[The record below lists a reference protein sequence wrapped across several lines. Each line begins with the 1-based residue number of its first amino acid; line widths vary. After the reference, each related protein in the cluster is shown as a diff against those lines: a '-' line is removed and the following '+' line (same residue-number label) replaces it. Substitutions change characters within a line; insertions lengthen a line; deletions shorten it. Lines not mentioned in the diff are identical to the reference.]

1 MAYLSATELNPNLP
15 SRLQITAS
23 TNPAIASGIV
33 QIITQI
39 SAEIDSAAA
48 EGGYTVPISPTTSPN
63 SYSLLQQYAVYGAG
77 WRALMVQLPNQGGV
91 KDHEQLSSVYRDAYN
106 NAMAML
112 RAGQLVLPDAPHDT
126 SGTSGGR
133 ILPRS
138 YSTSNVGAT
147 TGVVPQVTIGRDQF

>member
-1 MAYLSATELNPNLP
+1 MYLSATELNPNLP

-33 QIITQI
+33 QIIAQV

-48 EGGYTVPISPTTSPN
+48 EGGYAVPISPTSSPN
-63 SYSLLQQYAVYGAG
+63 SYSLLQQFAVYGAG
-77 WRALMVQLPNQGGV
+77 WRALMVQMPNQGGV
-91 KDHEQLSSVYRDAYN
+91 SDKEQLSSVYRQEYDRAI
-106 NAMAML
+106 AML
-112 RAGQLVLPDAPHDT
+112 RAGQLVLTDAPHDT
-126 SGTSGGR
+126 SGTAGGR

-147 TGVVPQVTIGRDQF
+147 VGVVPQVTMGRDQF